1 MRSGALHLLLTHL
14 MPDAAQTRK
23 SRPLHPA
30 VAATALPALC
40 MCSDAAKQR
49 LTVRVLDADVGKADD
64 LLGSTMRGLQVS
76 GDLRGAG
83 WLAD

>member
-1 MRSGALHLLLTHL
+1 
-14 MPDAAQTRK
+14 MPQTRL
-23 SRPLHPA
+23 SSPLHPDSCDGP
-30 VAATALPALC
+30 TARC
-40 MCSDAAKQR
+40 MCSDPAKQR

-83 WLAD
+83 WLAG